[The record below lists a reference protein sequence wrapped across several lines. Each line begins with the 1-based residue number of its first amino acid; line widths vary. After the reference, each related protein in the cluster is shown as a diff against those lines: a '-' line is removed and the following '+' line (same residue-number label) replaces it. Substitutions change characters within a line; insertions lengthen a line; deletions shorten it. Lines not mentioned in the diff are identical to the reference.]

1 MSGSFYPRLA
11 RTGMQKNRRLQRPF
25 LLTCIGTAAMFYILG
40 ALSDS
45 ALLPEMRGG
54 QTLRIILML
63 GVWVIGIFS
72 AIFLFYTNSFLI
84 RRRKKEFGLYNILG
98 MSKRDLGRILFWET
112 LFSAAI
118 TLMGGLALGVLLSK
132 LAELSLV
139 RILRQSADLAFR
151 FSPRT
156 FCATAVFFC
165 GIFFLLFLYNLIQIH
180 TGSPA
185 QLLRS
190 ESSGEKPPRANW
202 FLGLLGALLLGG
214 AYGLAVTIQS
224 PIEAMTWFF
233 VAVIA
238 VIIATYLLFVSGSV
252 LVCRLL
258 QKNKR
263 YYYQPQHFV
272 SVSSMT
278 FRMKRNGAGLASI
291 CILATM
297 VLVMISS
304 TACLYF
310 GMENSLSVRYPREM
324 NITLQSPNPEDILE
338 RYPLDELRAGIA
350 EDAASLSLTPE
361 DLLDYPAL
369 CFSGTLEGDRIT
381 VSETYSEAA
390 WRSVT
395 VLSREVYAQVTGDE
409 TPLAPGQ
416 ILLWSNRGSYDQPT
430 LAVNDL
436 VQWEVAG
443 TARTFPLGGNA
454 ATETSAALCVV
465 VPDLDAAIAA
475 LSPLNDNPDGFY
487 FFSCSWTYAFDVEGG
502 DAKISA
508 LTDRLWDRLSYVPS
522 APQYNE
528 LTLSYSLENRTTEG
542 DEYFAPAGGL
552 FFLGIMLSGAFILA
566 AVLIIYYKQIS
577 EGYEDQRRFQI
588 MQNVGMT
595 ARDIRRSINS
605 QLLLVFFAP
614 LLMAGLHLCFAFPF
628 IYKLLI
634 LMSLRNFPLLLGTTG
649 ISFLVFALLYLL
661 VYRGTSNAYF
671 NIVRSPSRAED

>member
-54 QTLRIILML
+54 RTLRIILML

-465 VPDLDAAIAA
+465 VPDLDAAA

-487 FFSCSWTYAFDVEGG
+487 FFSCSWTYAFNVEGG

-605 QLLLVFFAP
+605 QLLTVFFLP
-614 LLMAGLHLCFAFPF
+614 LAGAGLHMIFASIIIRRILLAFNFNNPVLFAVTTLVCFV
-628 IYKLLI
+628 
-634 LMSLRNFPLLLGTTG
+634 
-649 ISFLVFALLYLL
+649 VFALFYTLI
-661 VYRGTSNAYF
+661 YRVTSNAYYK
-671 NIVRSPSRAED
+671 IVSGAKERE